1 MSRSSKGY
9 ADFFPTAPSVLQQK
23 RSKAAQLRR
32 RPKSPSISESKP
44 PSASPL
50 ATALPKVQPEKF
62 TLPHGGDDGRIGVE
76 NTSAAQDESECVP
89 GDLLNGVG
97 SASSTSTTSSIFSTT
112 HGAVYMPHANDA
124 RKSTSLTPLT
134 TADSSPPPNP
144 LGSPNHSRLLNG
156 PFSGAKSNRSPSRHE
171 DIETSIASTSKCSR
185 PPKRLQAR
193 PGAGEAKGLK
203 IVYDPDLDKKLSS
216 KERKS
221 RQPQYEPF
229 GQSVSLRQ
237 LVFRIFLLLYFT
249 HQRLHNTFTGRC
261 CSA

>member
-32 RPKSPSISESKP
+32 RPKSPPISEAKP
-44 PSASPL
+44 PSASSL
-50 ATALPKVQPEKF
+50 STAQAEKFALPN
-62 TLPHGGDDGRIGVE
+62 GGDHGRLGVE
-76 NTSAAQDESECVP
+76 NTSTIQDESECVP

-97 SASSTSTTSSIFSTT
+97 SASSTSTTSSIFSTS

-124 RKSTSLTPLT
+124 QKSTSLTPLT
-134 TADSSPPPNP
+134 TADSSPPPNS
-144 LGSPNHSRLLNG
+144 LGSPNSSRLLNG
-156 PFSGAKSNRSPSRHE
+156 PFLGTKSNRSPSRHKDTE
-171 DIETSIASTSKCSR
+171 ASVASVTKFPR
-185 PPKRLQAR
+185 PLKRLQAR

-229 GQSVSLRQ
+229 GQEVSLIHF
-237 LVFRIFLLLYFT
+237 VFRSHFT
-249 HQRLHNTFTGRC
+249 CLMFVDAHVKL
-261 CSA
+261 S

>member
-23 RSKAAQLRR
+23 RSKAAQLRK

-44 PSASPL
+44 VSASSLP
-50 ATALPKVQPEKF
+50 TALPNAQSEKF
-62 TLPHGGDDGRIGVE
+62 ALANGEDYERLGVE
-76 NTSAAQDESECVP
+76 NTLANQDESECVP

-97 SASSTSTTSSIFSTT
+97 SASSTSTTSSIFSTI
-112 HGAVYMPHANDA
+112 HGAVSLPHTNDA
-124 RKSTSLTPLT
+124 HKSTSLTPLT

-144 LGSPNHSRLLNG
+144 LGSPKKSRLLNG
-156 PFSGAKSNRSPSRHE
+156 SFPGTKSNRSPSRCK
-171 DIETSIASTSKCSR
+171 DVETSVASKLQFSH

-203 IVYDPDLDKKLSS
+203 VVYDPDLDKKLSS

-229 GQSVSLRQ
+229 GQNVSLVHS
-237 LVFRIFLLLYFT
+237 VFCIFLFVYYT
-249 HQRLHNTFTGRC
+249 HKSSHSTYIGRFC
-261 CSA
+261 PA